1 MKLQY
6 VQVLTSL
13 CVTTIDH
20 TSGGERFMSNANLGV
35 CRNTVHTSKETMK
48 LSYDIDTSTNM

>member
-1 MKLQY
+1 MKLQN
-6 VQVLTSL
+6 VQVLSSL

-20 TSGGERFMSNANLGV
+20 TSGGEKFMSNANLGAWI
-35 CRNTVHTSKETMK
+35 NTVHTSKETMK